1 MLNEVVIVFLML
13 LSQISPAP
21 NNAGLISSEQSG
33 QVKGDS
39 IVLSFKD
46 FFRQTV
52 LMNSVPRKVKNA
64 DLSIQAKSFY
74 VMDEKTDYTLS
85 EKDSQAK
92 MPIASLTKIMTA
104 ILVLENTDLND
115 TVKISSNAVATFGNK
130 RGLVVGEEIRV
141 EDLLKIMLVDSN
153 NAAAVALAEHT
164 GGSVEKFVA
173 LMNQKA
179 KDLKLINTRFINPT
193 GLDEGDNYNYSN
205 AYEIALLTDYALEK
219 QILWNFS
226 STKEATVYSLNK
238 KQVHNVKNTDDL
250 LGEMNGIVGGK
261 TGYTEKAGEC
271 LVLIVQSP
279 DKRGRVVAVILN
291 SEDRF
296 GEMKSLINWTFE
308 VFKW

>member
-13 LSQISPAP
+13 LGQINPAS
-21 NNAGLISSEQSG
+21 NNVGLLSSEQSG

-104 ILVLENTDLND
+104 VLVLENTDLND

-130 RGLVVGEEIRV
+130 RGLVAGEEIKV

-164 GGSVEKFVA
+164 GGSVEKFVD
-173 LMNQKA
+173 LMNKKA
-179 KDLKLINTRFINPT
+179 TDLKFVNTNFINPT

-205 AYEIALLTDYALEK
+205 AYEIALLTDYALDK
-219 QILWNFS
+219 QVLWNFS
-226 STKEATVYSLNK
+226 STKEAVVYSLDK
-238 KQVHNVKNTDDL
+238 KQIHSVKNTNEL
-250 LGEMNGIVGGK
+250 LGEMSGVMGGK
-261 TGYTEKAGEC
+261 TGYTEKAGGC
-271 LVLIVQSP
+271 LVLIVQNP
-279 DKRGRVVAVILN
+279 DKKGRVVAVILN

-296 GEMKSLINWTFE
+296 GEMKGLINWTFE